1 MSKKTR
7 YILTAAIGDQLAGT
21 VIELTA
27 EQAESPLYASRIG
40 EPTEAGTA
48 TGPSYDEMRAQILGE
63 LESQVPDFLADAK
76 REREEKLADTKAQ
89 AAQIV
94 SDAQTEADKLRE
106 AAKTE
111 SKDLVDKA
119 KAEATKL
126 VTDAQAEAMKLATAP
141 KK

>member
-7 YILTAAIGDQLAGT
+7 YTLTAAIGDQSAGT

-27 EQAESPLYASRIG
+27 EQAQSPLYASRIS
-40 EPTEAGTA
+40 EPTEAGA
-48 TGPSYDEMRAQILGE
+48 GTGTSYDELREQILGE
-63 LESQVPDFLADAK
+63 LGADARK
-76 REREEKLADTKAQ
+76 AAEQVLTDAKAEATKLVTDAQ
-89 AAQIV
+89 A
-94 SDAQTEADKLRE
+94 EADKLRE

-111 SKDLVDKA
+111 SKDLVEKA

-126 VTDAQAEAMKLATAP
+126 VTDAQAEAMKLATG

>member
-40 EPTEAGTA
+40 EPTEAGA
-48 TGPSYDEMRAQILGE
+48 GDGPSYDEIRAQILGE
-63 LESQVPDFLADAK
+63 LESQVDDARKMGEQILASTKEQA
-76 REREEKLADTKAQ
+76 EKLVT
-89 AAQIV
+89 
-94 SDAQTEADKLRE
+94 DAQSEADKLRE

-126 VTDAQAEAMKLATAP
+126 VTDAQAEAMKLATG

>member
-40 EPTEAGTA
+40 EPTEAVGQLD
-48 TGPSYDEMRAQILGE
+48 YNVDELRELILSELDADARKASEQI
-63 LESQVPDFLADAK
+63 LADANSQA
-76 REREEKLADTKAQ
+76 EKIATDAQ
-89 AAQIV
+89 A
-94 SDAQTEADKLRE
+94 DADKLRE
-106 AAKTE
+106 TAKTE
-111 SKDLVDKA
+111 SKELVDKA

>member
-21 VIELTA
+21 VIELTP

-40 EPTEAGTA
+40 EPTEAGSGA
-48 TGPSYDEMRAQILGE
+48 GLSYDELREQILGE
-63 LESQVPDFLADAK
+63 LESQVPDFLADARK
-76 REREEKLADTKAQ
+76 SAEQTLADAKSQAEKLTTDAQ
-89 AAQIV
+89 A
-94 SDAQTEADKLRE
+94 DADKLRE

-119 KAEATKL
+119 KVEATKL

>member
-27 EQAESPLYASRIG
+27 EQAESPLYASRIS
-40 EPTEAGTA
+40 EPTEAGA
-48 TGPSYDEMRAQILGE
+48 GTGPSYDELRAQILGE
-63 LESQVPDFLADAK
+63 LEAQVPDFLADARRSGEQIRADAK
-76 REREEKLADTKAQ
+76 SQAEQILAD
-89 AAQIV
+89 
-94 SDAQTEADKLRE
+94 ADKLRE

>member
-7 YILTAAIGDQLAGT
+7 YTLTAAIGDQSAGT

-27 EQAESPLYASRIG
+27 EQAQSPLYASRIS
-40 EPTEAGTA
+40 EPTEAGA
-48 TGPSYDEMRAQILGE
+48 GTGPSYDELREQILGE
-63 LESQVPDFLADAK
+63 LGADA
-76 REREEKLADTKAQ
+76 RKAAEQ
-89 AAQIV
+89 V
-94 SDAQTEADKLRE
+94 LTDAKAEATKLRE

-119 KAEATKL
+119 KAEATKV
-126 VTDAQAEAMKLATAP
+126 VTDAQAEAMKLATG

>member
-40 EPTEAGTA
+40 EPTEAVGQLDYNVA
-48 TGPSYDEMRAQILGE
+48 ELRELILSELDADARKASEQI
-63 LESQVPDFLADAK
+63 LADAK
-76 REREEKLADTKAQ
+76 TQAEQILADAKSNAS
-89 AAQIV
+89 ARV
-94 SDAQTEADKLRE
+94 E
-106 AAKTE
+106 AATTE

>member
-21 VIELTA
+21 VVELTA

-40 EPTEAGTA
+40 EPTEAGDGN
-48 TGPSYDEMRAQILGE
+48 GPSYDELRAQILGE
-63 LESQVPDFLADAK
+63 LEAQVPDFLAEARRSGEQILADAK
-76 REREEKLADTKAQ
+76 SQAEQILADA
-89 AAQIV
+89 
-94 SDAQTEADKLRE
+94 EKLRE

>member
-21 VIELTA
+21 VIELTP

-40 EPTEAGTA
+40 EPTEAGA
-48 TGPSYDEMRAQILGE
+48 GDGPSYDEIRAQILGE
-63 LESQVPDFLADAK
+63 LESQVPDFLADA
-76 REREEKLADTKAQ
+76 RRSGEQILADAKSQ
-89 AAQIV
+89 AEQILA
-94 SDAQTEADKLRE
+94 DANARLE
-106 AAKTE
+106 AATTE

>member
-40 EPTEAGTA
+40 EPTEAGA
-48 TGPSYDEMRAQILGE
+48 GTGPSYDEMRAQILGE
-63 LESQVPDFLADAK
+63 LESQVPDFLADARK
-76 REREEKLADTKAQ
+76 SGEQILEDAKSQAEQLARNAQ
-89 AAQIV
+89 A
-94 SDAQTEADKLRE
+94 DADKLRE

-111 SKDLVDKA
+111 SKELVDKA